1 MYSKPLCCSRSH
13 VLLLALLLGSFAA
26 ASAIVRAD
34 APSPTLDP
42 VIEQKV
48 AAVLSQLTI
57 EEKIGL
63 CSGTGH
69 GFRGVSRLG
78 IPDLSL
84 TDGPRG
90 PNGGGTSTAFPC
102 GVCLGSMWNPELIE
116 NVGKVMGNET
126 RARGAGILL
135 GPGLNIQRDPLG
147 GRFFEYYTEDPYLNA
162 RVASSI
168 ILGIQSEGVAACMKH
183 YICNNREVN
192 RNNYM
197 SMVNERTLHEIYM
210 PGFKSGVQDGHAM
223 AVMTSANGVNGD
235 FVSDSKELLNDTLKG
250 EWGFQGMVLT
260 DWLQTRS
267 TEKAAFAGLDVS
279 MPGGNCGFAQPLL
292 DAVKAG
298 LVPQAVIDDKSRR
311 VLRVYAFIGLLDK
324 RDLSLGADRN
334 TPEHQ
339 KVARQ
344 AATEGIVLLKNEHQ
358 TLPLDPDRVKKVLV
372 IGPSAD
378 RHFNIVALGGSSWI
392 HGPYEITALAGIR
405 NVLGNDKVD
414 YLATDDISGFVPLPA
429 SVMQPIKNVAGFQ
442 ATYTSDKPGASVSNV
457 VPQLNFNW
465 DNNTPDPQ
473 IPAGGFRAEF
483 TGTII
488 PPITGTYTLRVNVG
502 GSATLYDEPGG
513 GGAPFAAADRGD
525 GNPVITTVVQMQK
538 GKPFYLHINYSTQ
551 GQDPSLNVTWAPPGT
566 NITDWTKLDQE
577 AKAAD
582 AVVFAGGIDQSIDCE
597 GRDRLSMDFPSVQQQ
612 IIDHVA
618 KVNRNTIVVLYN
630 GSPMDIHEWVRN
642 VPAVVDAWYPGME
655 GGNALSDIL
664 FGKVDPS
671 GRLSFS
677 WPKQLADAP
686 SRVLATQDQDHVN
699 YTDGLLVGY
708 RYYDTRDVEP
718 LFPFGYG
725 LSYTSFSFA
734 KMHASTENGH
744 ASVSLTLKN
753 SGKRDGIETV
763 QIYVHPEKPSV
774 FRPVHELK
782 AFQKVAIKQGA
793 SQTLNFDL
801 APDAFSYYDATS
813 KQWTVDP
820 GEYTIEAGESSRKIL
835 ATTTVKISTRG

>member
-1 MYSKPLCCSRSH
+1 
-13 VLLLALLLGSFAA
+13 
-26 ASAIVRAD
+26 
-34 APSPTLDP
+34 
-42 VIEQKV
+42 
-48 AAVLSQLTI
+48 
-57 EEKIGL
+57 
-63 CSGTGH
+63 
-69 GFRGVSRLG
+69 
-78 IPDLSL
+78 
-84 TDGPRG
+84 
-90 PNGGGTSTAFPC
+90 
-102 GVCLGSMWNPELIE
+102 
-116 NVGKVMGNET
+116 
-126 RARGAGILL
+126 
-135 GPGLNIQRDPLG
+135 
-147 GRFFEYYTEDPYLNA
+147 
-162 RVASSI
+162 
-168 ILGIQSEGVAACMKH
+168 
-183 YICNNREVN
+183 
-192 RNNYM
+192 
-197 SMVNERTLHEIYM
+197 
-210 PGFKSGVQDGHAM
+210 
-223 AVMTSANGVNGD
+223 
-235 FVSDSKELLNDTLKG
+235 
-250 EWGFQGMVLT
+250 
-260 DWLQTRS
+260 
-267 TEKAAFAGLDVS
+267 
-279 MPGGNCGFAQPLL
+279 
-292 DAVKAG
+292 
-298 LVPQAVIDDKSRR
+298 
-311 VLRVYAFIGLLDK
+311 
-324 RDLSLGADRN
+324 
-334 TPEHQ
+334 
-339 KVARQ
+339 
-344 AATEGIVLLKNEHQ
+344 
-358 TLPLDPDRVKKVLV
+358 
-372 IGPSAD
+372 
-378 RHFNIVALGGSSWI
+378 
-392 HGPYEITALAGIR
+392 
-405 NVLGNDKVD
+405 
-414 YLATDDISGFVPLPA
+414 
-429 SVMQPIKNVAGFQ
+429 
-442 ATYTSDKPGASVSNV
+442 
-457 VPQLNFNW
+457 
-465 DNNTPDPQ
+465 
-473 IPAGGFRAEF
+473 
-483 TGTII
+483 
-488 PPITGTYTLRVNVG
+488 
-502 GSATLYDEPGG
+502 
-513 GGAPFAAADRGD
+513 
-525 GNPVITTVVQMQK
+525 MQK